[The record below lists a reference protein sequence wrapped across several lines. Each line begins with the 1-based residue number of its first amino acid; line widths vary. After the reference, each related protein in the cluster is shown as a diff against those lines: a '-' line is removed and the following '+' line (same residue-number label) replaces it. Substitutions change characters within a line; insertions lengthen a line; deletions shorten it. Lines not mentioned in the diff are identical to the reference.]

1 MATSATITGS
11 ATPGKTP
18 RVEWEVTNQ
27 SGNTSTLK
35 WWLKYSSNSGYS
47 TFGTFS
53 GTITINGKS
62 YSVSGSV
69 DSSGSGTIDSGTVS
83 IPHNSDGTKTAAI
96 KLTGGISG
104 TSGWPSSYSGL
115 SGSAK
120 LDRIPQPP
128 AKPSTPSVSSVK
140 SSSFKAT
147 LGSAPSTNGASIT
160 GYVFQI
166 STASDFT
173 AGLSTISTGASTL
186 SATFTGLA
194 ANTDYWVRVKAASG
208 AGDSAYS
215 SGRAVTTTPNAP
227 AAPTSP
233 TVTRVSDTTQNVGWS
248 RAATSAAPYVN
259 QYVERR
265 DNVATAWIRASGAL
279 TGTATGFTDTTTVAN
294 RRYDYRV
301 VAENAG
307 GTGTSSVVSI
317 NTTPAAPTGV
327 TAVKVGAT
335 IEVSWTL
342 QATQA
347 GITAHEVWDKPAGGV
362 GVLVA
367 TVAGTATAWTDATP
381 DTSKTHQYYV
391 IAKAG
396 ALASAAS
403 TPSNVVQLLAP
414 PLAPSRV
421 GPTGAV
427 DRAKAVLFAWKHEA
441 VDTTAQSAYEL
452 QYRVNGG
459 SWVVLTGTTAQT
471 RSVTALGVSGTVEW
485 QVRTKG
491 QHATFGPWS
500 AVWTFTLASQPTV
513 LVSTPSGVYGSSRLT
528 VVWAYAN
535 VDASGQASFEAELR
549 RDGALLE
556 SRTGSSGAGSAAF
569 ISSLAD
575 RVGYSVRVR
584 VRSGSGLW
592 SDWASVD
599 FTTAFPLPVSVTPIP
614 EWDVDTGSVSL
625 TFTLPDTPETYAW
638 TGAPHASTSTKTKDG
653 VTLTNLAP
661 NGSFEGV
668 NGTVEVR
675 QNLHRDPLATSL
687 SYWGKANEAETILLG
702 NGEALTTCHAGNV
715 DSGLSLNAGTTL
727 EANGVYTMS
736 ADVEALVD
744 MTVRISVQGA
754 GISGNPVNSSPSLAF
769 IAGEKRRVSF
779 TFTANAAGGSVN
791 IYILRRTSS
800 GNEKWKTSKPLIEKS
815 AMMRDYFDGSYS
827 PDSDL
832 VASWS
837 GSVSGSS
844 SRLVAITMHQVSPG
858 SSRTRV
864 VQSKQWAAQGESS
877 ARIIPFELDSGPT
890 SRDTFASPGGDTG
903 GWRLGMEAGKTYT
916 TVAYCRLTGPQSGSL
931 HGDARKIVMY
941 WKAPTG
947 NYLNMGSTPAPNEAG
962 VHLVRHIFTVPA
974 DSTEAFIRLYNGA
987 SYGGGDVWWDPFTIA
1002 EGVHPDLMPWTG
1014 DTQSTTDVE
1023 TITVQRQIGDG
1034 TWVTIAS
1041 DIQPDSAIT
1050 DPLPSLDGTTYYRAL
1065 SKSADTDAPGPEI
1078 QAVWERPLGG
1088 THFYLNAGDGFL
1100 TVAHAPGH
1108 QTDDQLTIEQSSH
1121 QFAGRPDP
1129 VVFYGEHETYTVPF
1143 TGPLIDTATPRQ
1155 TWLQLLRERGI
1166 VCYRDSLGR
1175 RVFGTLTLQLP
1186 TAAGLTTVQGSI
1198 TQADYTEG
1206 AAA

>member
-1 MATSATITGS
+1 MAISWGSWAGPSGQRLRVGIDLSVSSTTITAKYYIEAESSMNDTQTMTLTGAS
-11 ATPGKTP
+11 TGTVTYTANTP
-18 RVEWEVTNQ
+18 Q
-27 SGNTSTLK
+27 SGGTQLVTTKTKSGTRGS
-35 WWLKYSSNSGYS
+35 KY
-47 TFGTFS
+47 TFGAKVTGVYTGAS
-53 GTITINGKS
+53 PSESASIT
-62 YSVSGSV
+62 V
-69 DSSGSGTIDSGTVS
+69 
-83 IPHNSDGTKTAAI
+83 PAA
-96 KLTGGISG
+96 
-104 TSGWPSSYSGL
+104 
-115 SGSAK
+115 
-120 LDRIPQPP
+120 PP

-194 ANTDYWVRVKAASG
+194 ANTDYWVRVKATSG
-208 AGDSAYS
+208 AGDSSYS

-279 TGTATGFTDTTTVAN
+279 AGTATAFTDTTTVAN

-362 GVLVA
+362 GVLAA

-414 PLAPSRV
+414 PLAPSRG

-427 DRAKAVLFAWKHEA
+427 DRAKAVAFAWKHEA

-491 QHATFGPWS
+491 QHASFGPWS

-569 ISSLAD
+569 TSSLAD

-592 SDWASVD
+592 SDWASMD

-614 EWDVDTGSVSL
+614 EWDVETGSVSL
-625 TFTLPDTPETYAW
+625 TFTAPDTPETYAW

-653 VTLTNLAP
+653 VTLTNLATH
-661 NGSFEGV
+661 GSFESAS
-668 NGTVEVR
+668 GTVEIRRNKVLDPSHESGFTGR
-675 QNLHRDPLATSL
+675 FTAFSNTTLANVVASTEGLSVPAGSRILKVTTTAAQGGVTLNVASANPGAEIVTRLTEHRARASLYMLAGE
-687 SYWGKANEAETILLG
+687 SYRYRIVEYRLDAVGGVVSSTAYKNAVAPGGWVQVAETITPV
-702 NGEALTTCHAGNV
+702 E
-715 DSGLSLNAGTTL
+715 LNTILRL
-727 EANGVYTMS
+727 EIQST
-736 ADVEALVD
+736 
-744 MTVRISVQGA
+744 
-754 GISGNPVNSSPSLAF
+754 SPSA
-769 IAGEKRRVSF
+769 
-779 TFTANAAGGSVN
+779 TFYTDAWALEETQLHVFFGS
-791 IYILRRTSS
+791 S
-800 GNEKWKTSKPLIEKS
+800 
-815 AMMRDYFDGSYS
+815 YFDGSFAVQEIA
-827 PDSDL
+827 DL
-832 VASWS
+832 VVAWAGAVNASPSVLVGKRVVGESHANLDRRRVYQSGEWSAS
-837 GSVSGSS
+837 GSNSAAVVPLTGNAYFDYSLSG
-844 SRLVAITMHQVSPG
+844 LTVGQKYTVAAWAFLPSALNGSPATSDALGAQVTGSALATDFTYLARPDNSTGEHLLRATFTAAASTHQV
-858 SSRTRV
+858 
-864 VQSKQWAAQGESS
+864 
-877 ARIIPFELDSGPT
+877 
-890 SRDTFASPGGDTG
+890 
-903 GWRLGMEAGKTYT
+903 RLM
-916 TVAYCRLTGPQSGSL
+916 
-931 HGDARKIVMY
+931 HGY
-941 WKAPTG
+941 
-947 NYLNMGSTPAPNEAG
+947 MGSTR
-962 VHLVRHIFTVPA
+962 LVF
-974 DSTEAFIRLYNGA
+974 
-987 SYGGGDVWWDPFTIA
+987 WDALTIA
-1002 EGVHPDLMPWTG
+1002 EGVHPDLMPFDG

-1023 TITVQRQIGDG
+1023 TITVQRQIGDS

-1065 SKSADTDAPGPEI
+1065 SKSADTDAPGPEV

-1108 QTDDQLTIEQSSH
+1108 QTDDQLVIEQSSH

-1143 TGPLIDTATPRQ
+1143 TGPLVDTATPRQ
-1155 TWLQLLRERGI
+1155 AWLQLLRERGI

-1186 TAAGLTTVQGSI
+1186 TASGLTTVQGSI
-1198 TQADYTEG
+1198 TQVDYTEG